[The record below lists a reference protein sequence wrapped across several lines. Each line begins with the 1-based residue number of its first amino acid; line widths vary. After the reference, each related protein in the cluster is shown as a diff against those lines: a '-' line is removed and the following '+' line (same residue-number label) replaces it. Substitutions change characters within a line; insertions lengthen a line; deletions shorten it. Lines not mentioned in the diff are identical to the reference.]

1 MMIEDQGDSGLVVHL
16 TTEFRAPRDKIW
28 RTWVDPELLSR
39 RFMAAPGYLPAEA
52 EVTLDELGPWKIT
65 VRHSQ
70 TPDDPSILQGH
81 FFKIVPNESLVYSW
95 AGNVNGGQYPTLV
108 NVKIGGSDFR
118 KGAMTAAVEK
128 LDSQGIFETE
138 EHRIDP
144 ERGWEVCIGC
154 LHELLASDV

>member
-108 NVKIGGSDFR
+108 NVKFEDVGAGSR
-118 KGAMTAAVEK
+118 IILT
-128 LDSQGIFETE
+128 QGIFETE